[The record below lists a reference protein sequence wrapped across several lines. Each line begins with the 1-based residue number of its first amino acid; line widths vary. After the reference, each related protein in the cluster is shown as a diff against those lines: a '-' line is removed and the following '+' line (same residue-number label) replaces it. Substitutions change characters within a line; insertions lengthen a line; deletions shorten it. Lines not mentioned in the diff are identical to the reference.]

1 MIENTIIMKSTTTT
15 STTLQNGLT
24 PAGHLFVI
32 DDLAALVNIG
42 YSCQNIFDFIH
53 QCKVISQKLVRFVIC
68 ILSLVFFFSSYL
80 FVLSRTS
87 VVKR

>member
-1 MIENTIIMKSTTTT
+1 MIENTIIMKSTTTTT

-53 QCKVISQKLVRFVIC
+53 QCKVISQKLVS
-68 ILSLVFFFSSYL
+68 SLDLL
-80 FVLSRTS
+80 FVF
-87 VVKR
+87 